1 MFIIKDLSASLKY
14 LNFIRYKSYVD
25 LKLRFN
31 RTLIG
36 SFWPFISISIFVLG
50 WGFAASSLFSV
61 DPSDFLPYFCTGYIT
76 WLFLS
81 SNVSESCNIFISQTH
96 ILLTRKIPFSV
107 FIFIQIVKNFFIFLH
122 YLLFFL
128 IIFLYFNLDF
138 NYNFFLLIPGFFI
151 FFFLLYFFIFFW
163 GTLCTRFRD
172 LGEATNSVLSIAFFL
187 SPIIWPIDKLSGY
200 ALKIF
205 VDFNPLYH
213 LISVIR
219 LPLMGESPELFSY
232 FYLLILL
239 ITQIVFTFIL
249 LNKTKEGIKFWL

>member
-1 MFIIKDLSASLKY
+1 MFIIKDLVASLKY
-14 LNFIRYKSYVD
+14 FNFIRYKSVID

-50 WGFAASSLFSV
+50 WGVAASSLFGV
-61 DPSDFLPYFCTGYIT
+61 DLSDFLPYFCTGYIT

-81 SNVSESCNIFISQTH
+81 SNVSESCNIFISQTQ

-107 FIFIQIVKNFFIFLH
+107 FIFVQLLKNFFIFLH
-122 YLLFFL
+122 YLLFFFF
-128 IIFLYFNLDF
+128 IFLYFNLDF
-138 NYNFFLLIPGFFI
+138 NFNFFLLIPGFLI
-151 FFFLLYFFIFFW
+151 FFLLLYFFIFFW

-172 LGEATNSVLSIAFFL
+172 LGETTNSIISIAFFL
-187 SPIIWPIDKLSGY
+187 SPIIWPIEKLSGY

-219 LPLMGESPELFSY
+219 LPLLGESPELFSY

-239 ITQIVFTFIL
+239 IIQIFCTFIL